1 MDHWLG
7 RPGAFLVNADPGPP
21 ARAYRSGAGLSCGL
35 MPEENPTLWSI
46 PVGGIKAEQMDNL
59 AAGFQVFAIAQTA
72 DHTVRGAAA
81 ILFL

>member
-1 MDHWLG
+1 
-7 RPGAFLVNADPGPP
+7 
-21 ARAYRSGAGLSCGL
+21 